1 MGKEERV
8 TRDFSVIIE
17 RDAEGF
23 YVATVPGVPGCH
35 TQARSLDELMGRV
48 REAIQVCLEAEGDE
62 VVPLDFIG
70 IQKITLAS

>member
-1 MGKEERV
+1 M

-23 YVATVPGVPGCH
+23 YVATVPGVRGCH

-48 REAIQVCLEAEGDE
+48 KEAIEVCLEAEGDDTAA
-62 VVPLDFIG
+62 LDFIG
-70 IQKITLAS
+70 VQKITLAS